1 MFLEMF
7 SHAFLVRAFIVGVL
21 VSLCCAMLGTSL
33 VLKRFSMIGDGLS
46 HVGFGALAIAGVLKI
61 TPLYVAIPV
70 VLVASIL
77 LLKMSENGKIKGDSA
92 TAVVATSSLA
102 IGVCAVSLSKGMNTE
117 VLNYMFGS
125 ILALDAGDVVFSIV
139 LSSVVLLLYVVF
151 YTRIFA
157 VTFDENF
164 AAATGVN
171 TKLYNLLIA
180 ALTAVTVVL
189 GIKMIGA
196 LLISAL
202 LIFPPLTSM
211 KICKT
216 FKAVTVLSA
225 VLSVVCF
232 VAGVTLSYVYNTPA
246 GASVV
251 IVNLLAFLISSVFK
265 RA

>member
-1 MFLEMF
+1 MF